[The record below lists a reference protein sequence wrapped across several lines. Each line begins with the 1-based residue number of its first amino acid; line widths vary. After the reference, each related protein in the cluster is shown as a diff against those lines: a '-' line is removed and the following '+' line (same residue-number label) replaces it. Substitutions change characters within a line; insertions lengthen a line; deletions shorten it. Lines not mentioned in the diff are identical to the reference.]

1 MKGGSYRIGGRDSHD
16 GPTTHYDTPINR
28 HRLLVLLQLAALLG
42 LASLA
47 RPPVLLV
54 RLGPQQQVSTR
65 MPIAGVHTR
74 FSDEVEEWKVQRG
87 LAMVREMGAAWV
99 VEFFPWAYAE
109 PAPGRYDWA
118 AFDRII
124 NHANRQG
131 LTVIARLGF
140 VPLWAREKAIG
151 KVGAEQTTVTF
162 LPPALYD
169 DFATFAA
176 AFARHYAG
184 QVKYFQVWNEPNLA
198 LEWGMQPV
206 DPAGYVAMLQQVYP
220 AIKAANP
227 DSVVLGGALAPTL
240 EPEGSAGGLNDLVYL
255 ERIYTA
261 LGGGPRPWDGLA
273 IHAYGFD
280 RPPGEAPAADRL
292 NFRRVEQV
300 REIMR
305 AHGDAGDV
313 HITEAGWNDD
323 PRWPRAVTPAKRIAY
338 TLGAWDWASEH
349 WVWVKSVS
357 MWVFKLPAPARNYRD
372 RFTFVTPSLEPLPI
386 YEEIRKALV
395 EER

>member
-1 MKGGSYRIGGRDSHD
+1 MNGGSYRIGR
-16 GPTTHYDTPINR
+16 TRYDTPINR
-28 HRLLVLLQLAALLG
+28 RRLLILVQLAALLG

-47 RPPVLLV
+47 RQSTPVV
-54 RLGPQQQVSTR
+54 RPGPQQQVSTR

-74 FSDEVEEWKVQRG
+74 FSDEVEEWKIQRG

-109 PAPGRYDWA
+109 PAPGHYDWA

-140 VPLWAREKAIG
+140 VPLWAREKAVG
-151 KVGAEQTTVTF
+151 RTGAEKTTVTF

-184 QVKYFQVWNEPNLA
+184 RVTYIQVWNEPNLA
-198 LEWGMQPV
+198 LEWGMRPV
-206 DPAGYVAMLQQVYP
+206 DPAGYVAMLQRVYP

-227 DSVVLGGALAPTL
+227 GAVVLAGALAPTL

-255 ERIYTA
+255 ERVYAA
-261 LGGGPRPWDGLA
+261 LGDGSRPWDALA
-273 IHAYGFD
+273 VHVYGFD
-280 RPPGEAPAADRL
+280 RPPEEAPAADRL
-292 NFRRVEQV
+292 NYRRVELI
-300 REIMR
+300 REVMR
-305 AHGDAGDV
+305 AHADASDV

-323 PRWPRAVTPAKRIAY
+323 PRWPQGVTPARRIAY
-338 TLGAWDWASEH
+338 TLGAWEWAAGQWP
-349 WVWVKSVS
+349 WVRSVS

-386 YEEIRKALV
+386 YEEVRARLV
-395 EER
+395 P

>member
-1 MKGGSYRIGGRDSHD
+1 VNLRNLRIDHLSNHD
-16 GPTTHYDTPINR
+16 QSLTHYDTSINR
-28 HRLLVLLQLAALLG
+28 HRLFVLIQLAVLLG

-47 RPPVLLV
+47 RHSAPLV
-54 RLGPQQQVSTR
+54 RLGPQQQVQTR

-74 FSDEVEEWKVQRG
+74 FSDEVEEWKIQRG
-87 LAMVREMGAAWV
+87 LAMAREMGAAWV

-140 VPLWAREKAIG
+140 VPLWAREKAVG
-151 KVGAEQTTVTF
+151 KTGAENTTVTF
-162 LPPALYD
+162 LPPALHD

-184 QVKYFQVWNEPNLA
+184 RVKYIQVWNEPNLA
-198 LEWGMQPV
+198 LEWGMRPV
-206 DPAGYVAMLQQVYP
+206 DPAGYVAMLQKVYP

-227 DSVVLGGALAPTL
+227 DTIVLGGALAPTL
-240 EPEGSAGGLNDLVYL
+240 ESEGSAGGLNDLTFLGRVYA
-255 ERIYTA
+255 A
-261 LGGGPRPWDGLA
+261 LDGGARPWDALA
-273 IHAYGFD
+273 VHAYGFD
-280 RPPGEAPAADRL
+280 RPPEEAPAADRL
-292 NFRRVEQV
+292 NYRRVELA

-305 AHGDAGDV
+305 AHGDIGDV

-323 PRWPRAVTPAKRIAY
+323 PRWPQGVTPAKRIAY
-338 TLGAWDWASEH
+338 TLGAWEWASER
-349 WVWVKSVS
+349 WPWVKSVS

-372 RFTFVTPSLEPLPI
+372 RFTFITPSLEPLPI
-386 YEEIRKALV
+386 YEEVQKALAP
-395 EER
+395 